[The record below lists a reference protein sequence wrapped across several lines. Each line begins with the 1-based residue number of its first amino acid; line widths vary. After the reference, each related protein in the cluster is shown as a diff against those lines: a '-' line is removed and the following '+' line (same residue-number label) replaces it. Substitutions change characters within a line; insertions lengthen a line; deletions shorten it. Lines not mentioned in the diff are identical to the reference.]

1 MDAKRLPYLDSI
13 RGIAAFTVLVHHCW
27 LASIT
32 VDGGLTFGLTS
43 FPHFIHYFIGK
54 FLAGRAAV
62 LMFFVLSGFVLAH
75 SLQKQPLSYASF
87 TIKRLFRIYPV
98 FVLVVISSYV
108 LHKLIGIRYDGGNT
122 FLSKEVIHSDLST
135 IALLKHL
142 ALWGTIQGKSLDVV
156 IWSLV
161 HEMRISLLFPVIMAS
176 VRKYRWRAVA
186 FYWLLSLACTST
198 SLYLTGQVSL
208 GYEETTI
215 VGSVF
220 ATGYFIVF
228 FAAGA
233 LLSIEREVV
242 ASTIRNLS
250 RLKVFFLFVL
260 VGLCLL
266 KSGENNTKAIFSD
279 YIIGVGALG
288 LIALARAVQKFQTV
302 LNHAIPVWLGRISYS
317 LYLVHLPV
325 LFVASQMI
333 GATWPRPLT
342 SILVVAL
349 SLAIAELT
357 ARFIEFPAIMLGK
370 RLVAVVSKPAA
381 GIAR

>member
-1 MDAKRLPYLDSI
+1 M
-13 RGIAAFTVLVHHCW
+13 
-27 LASIT
+27 
-32 VDGGLTFGLTS
+32 
-43 FPHFIHYFIGK
+43 
-54 FLAGRAAV
+54 
-62 LMFFVLSGFVLAH
+62 
-75 SLQKQPLSYASF
+75 
-87 TIKRLFRIYPV
+87 
-98 FVLVVISSYV
+98 
-108 LHKLIGIRYDGGNT
+108 
-122 FLSKEVIHSDLST
+122 
-135 IALLKHL
+135 
-142 ALWGTIQGKSLDVV
+142 
-156 IWSLV
+156 
-161 HEMRISLLFPVIMAS
+161 
-176 VRKYRWRAVA
+176 
-186 FYWLLSLACTST
+186 
-198 SLYLTGQVSL
+198 
-208 GYEETTI
+208 
-215 VGSVF
+215 
-220 ATGYFIVF
+220 
-228 FAAGA
+228 
-233 LLSIEREVV
+233 

-381 GIAR
+381 GTAR